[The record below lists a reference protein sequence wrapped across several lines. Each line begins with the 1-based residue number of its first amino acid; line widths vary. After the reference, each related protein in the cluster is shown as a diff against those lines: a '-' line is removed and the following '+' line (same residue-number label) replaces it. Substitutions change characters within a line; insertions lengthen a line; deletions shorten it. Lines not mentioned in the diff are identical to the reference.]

1 MSGNRPV
8 VGRLYTPGMFFRLL
22 WAFDL
27 FVAAV
32 VLFFFVWGLADG
44 SVSSF
49 NIALWLGLLRLVGG
63 VVVGGR
69 TLQRAGHTL
78 GATLLLLVLAI
89 PGLGFSFFLLMVL
102 ILQPRW
108 N

>member
-1 MSGNRPV
+1 M
-8 VGRLYTPGMFFRLL
+8 
-22 WAFDL
+22 
-27 FVAAV
+27 AAV
-32 VLFFFVWGLADG
+32 VVVFFFWGLADG

-49 NIALWLGLLRLVGG
+49 NMGLWLGLLALVGG

-69 TLQRAGHTL
+69 ALQRAGQAAL
-78 GATLLLLVLAI
+78 ATLLLLVLAI
-89 PGLGFSFFLLMVL
+89 PGLLVL

>member
-1 MSGNRPV
+1 MVENAGDKRG
-8 VGRLYTPGMFFRLL
+8 GRGFRLL

-27 FVAAV
+27 VVAAV
-32 VLFFFVWGLADG
+32 VGVFLVWGLTDG

-49 NIALWLGLLRLVGG
+49 NIVLWLGLLAIVGG
-63 VVVGGR
+63 VVAGGR
-69 TLQRAGHTL
+69 MLERAGHTTL
-78 GATLLLLVLAI
+78 ATLLLLVLAI
-89 PGLGFSFFLLMVL
+89 PGLGFTFFLLLVV

>member
-1 MSGNRPV
+1 MNEPSRNPRG
-8 VGRLYTPGMFFRLL
+8 GLFFRLL
-22 WAFDL
+22 WVFDL
-27 FVAAV
+27 LVAV
-32 VLFFFVWGLADG
+32 VVVVFFFWGLADG

-49 NIALWLGLLRLVGG
+49 NMGLWLGLLALVGG

-69 TLQRAGHTL
+69 ALQRAGQAAL
-78 GATLLLLVLAI
+78 ANILLLVLAI
-89 PGLGFSFFLLMVL
+89 PGLGFTLFLLLVL

>member
-1 MSGNRPV
+1 VSDTSGNKR
-8 VGRLYTPGMFFRLL
+8 GGLFFRFL

-27 FVAAV
+27 LVAAV
-32 VLFFFVWGLADG
+32 VVVFFFWGLTDG

-49 NIALWLGLLRLVGG
+49 NMGLWLGLLALVGG

-69 TLQRAGHTL
+69 ALQRAGQAAL
-78 GATLLLLVLAI
+78 ATLLLLVLAI
-89 PGLGFSFFLLMVL
+89 PGLGFTLFLLLVL
-102 ILQPRW
+102 ILRPRW

>member
-1 MSGNRPV
+1 
-8 VGRLYTPGMFFRLL
+8 MFFRLL

-27 FVAAV
+27 IVAAV
-32 VLFFFVWGLADG
+32 VIFFFVWGLLDG

-49 NIALWLGLLRLVGG
+49 NIALWLGLLALVVG

-69 TLQRAGHTL
+69 ALQRGGRTSA
-78 GATLLLLVLAI
+78 ATLLLLVLAI
-89 PGLGFSFFLLMVL
+89 PGLGFTLFVLMVL

>member
-1 MSGNRPV
+1 VTETARNTRG
-8 VGRLYTPGMFFRLL
+8 GLFFRLL

-27 FVAAV
+27 LVAAV
-32 VLFFFVWGLADG
+32 VVVFFFWGLADG

-49 NIALWLGLLRLVGG
+49 NMGLWLGLLALVGG

-69 TLQRAGHTL
+69 ALQRAGQAVL
-78 GATLLLLVLAI
+78 ATLVLLVLAI
-89 PGLGFSFFLLMVL
+89 PGLGFTLFLLLVL

>member
-1 MSGNRPV
+1 
-8 VGRLYTPGMFFRLL
+8 MFFRLL

-27 FVAAV
+27 LVAAV
-32 VLFFFVWGLADG
+32 VIFFFVWGLADG

-49 NIALWLGLLRLVGG
+49 NIVLWLGVLAVVGG

-69 TLQRAGHTL
+69 ALQRAGQTAV
-78 GATLLLLVLAI
+78 ATLLLLVIAI
-89 PGLGFSFFLLMVL
+89 PGLGFTLFLLMVL

>member
-1 MSGNRPV
+1 MTETARNTRG
-8 VGRLYTPGMFFRLL
+8 GLFFRLL

-27 FVAAV
+27 LVAAV
-32 VLFFFVWGLADG
+32 VVVFFFWGLADG

-49 NIALWLGLLRLVGG
+49 NMGLWLGLLALVGG

-69 TLQRAGHTL
+69 ALQRAGQAVL
-78 GATLLLLVLAI
+78 ATLVLLVLAI
-89 PGLGFSFFLLMVL
+89 PGLGFTLFLLLVL

>member
-1 MSGNRPV
+1 VSESSRDKRG
-8 VGRLYTPGMFFRLL
+8 GLFFRLL

-27 FVAAV
+27 IIAAV
-32 VLFFFVWGLADG
+32 VLFFFVWGAVDG

-49 NIALWLGLLRLVGG
+49 NIALWLGLLALVGA

-69 TLQRAGHTL
+69 TLQRAGHA
-78 GATLLLLVLAI
+78 GVATSLLLVLAI
-89 PGLGFSFFLLMVL
+89 PGLGFTLFLLMVL

>member
-1 MSGNRPV
+1 
-8 VGRLYTPGMFFRLL
+8 MFFRLL

-27 FVAAV
+27 LVAV
-32 VLFFFVWGLADG
+32 VVAVFFVWGLTDG

-49 NIALWLGLLRLVGG
+49 NIVLWLGLLALVGG
-63 VVVGGR
+63 VVAGGR

-78 GATLLLLVLAI
+78 LATLLLLVLAI
-89 PGLGFSFFLLMVL
+89 PGLGFTFFLLMVL